1 MSQKP
6 NPTVI
11 GLFIVLGLFLAV
23 ACIVVFGKSKLFAD
37 TNKYILY
44 FDASVEGLGSGAPV
58 KFRGVT
64 IGSVSEVLIRHNQ
77 AEDDLFIPVII
88 EISEDLLREK
98 SDRSIG
104 MADPEKF
111 DALVEKGL
119 RGRLEAQSL
128 VTGLL
133 YVDLEINPDA
143 PQPVFHQLKPQ
154 YREIP
159 TLPTQIQELL
169 TNLASLDVKGI
180 TDKLNRI
187 LDQLGTS
194 LGELQVQE
202 INDGLTNLLGS
213 LNTLVHSPK
222 VTNSLDALQVTLAEY
237 QGLARKLSG
246 RIDPLADD
254 ATGTLEEARASL
266 VEIRQGFEDI
276 RDLIAPHAP
285 LRKDLLQ
292 AVDQL
297 GRAARSIAEL
307 ADFLTRHPNAVL
319 RGRESQET
327 P

>member
-6 NPTVI
+6 NPTAI
-11 GLFIVLGLFLAV
+11 GLFIVIGLFLAV
-23 ACIVVFGKSKLFAD
+23 ACVITFANAKFLAK
-37 TNKYILY
+37 TEKYILY
-44 FDASVEGLGSGAPV
+44 FDSSVDGLSVGAPV
-58 KFRGVT
+58 RFRGVT

-88 EISEDLLREK
+88 EINDDLLREK

-104 MADPEKF
+104 FADQAGF

-133 YVDLEINPDA
+133 YVELEINPGA
-143 PQPVFHQLKPQ
+143 PTPVFHQLKPQ
-154 YREIP
+154 YKEIP

-180 TDKLNRI
+180 TDKLNAI
-187 LDQLGTS
+187 LDQLGTR
-194 LGELQVQE
+194 LGELQVNE
-202 INDGLTNLLGS
+202 INHGLTNLLGS
-213 LNTLVHSPK
+213 LNALVQSPK
-222 VTNSLDALQVTLAEY
+222 LTNSLDSLQATLTEY
-237 QGLARKLSG
+237 RLLAQRLG
-246 RIDPLADD
+246 ERVDPLSDNADQ
-254 ATGTLEEARASL
+254 TLEEARASL
-266 VEIRQGFEDI
+266 AEMRKGFEDI

-285 LRKDLLQ
+285 LRKDLLK

-297 GRAARSIAEL
+297 GEAAQSIAEL
-307 ADFLTRHPNAVL
+307 ADFLTRNPNAVL
-319 RGRESQET
+319 TGRQSKEN